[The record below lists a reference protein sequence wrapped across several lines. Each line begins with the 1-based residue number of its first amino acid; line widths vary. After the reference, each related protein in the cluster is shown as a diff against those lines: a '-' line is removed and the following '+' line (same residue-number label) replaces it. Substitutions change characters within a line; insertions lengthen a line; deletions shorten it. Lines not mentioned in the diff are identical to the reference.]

1 MEEPGGGGDSGH
13 RPQEYALAHTE
24 MPGTLPAA
32 EAAVKKHE
40 DFMATM
46 EATGER
52 LQSLVA
58 AGRKLVAEGS
68 LHAEKVQETVDS
80 VESR

>member
-1 MEEPGGGGDSGH
+1 M
-13 RPQEYALAHTE
+13 
-24 MPGTLPAA
+24 
-32 EAAVKKHE
+32 KKHE
-40 DFMATM
+40 DFLATM
-46 EATGER
+46 EANGER
-52 LQSLVA
+52 LQGLVA